1 MDRLVKDLLD
11 ISRIEAGRIRLQIE
25 DVQMRDVIN
34 EVIESS
40 QNQIQSKNLNLKL
53 DVDDDLPEL
62 RADYSRMV
70 QIMTNLVSNA
80 YKYTPDGGSITVT
93 AKPYNNGALQGIV
106 VTVKDTGY
114 GIAPEDQ
121 AKLFTKFFRASDQ
134 NIRDE
139 PGTGLGLSITK
150 TMIETHG
157 GELTF
162 ESELGKGTSFTFT
175 MPLVSKIPPGVEVIE
190 R

>member
-1 MDRLVKDLLD
+1 
-11 ISRIEAGRIRLQIE
+11 
-25 DVQMRDVIN
+25 
-34 EVIESS
+34 
-40 QNQIQSKNLNLKL
+40 
-53 DVDDDLPEL
+53 
-62 RADYSRMV
+62 
-70 QIMTNLVSNA
+70 MTNLVSNA

-106 VTVKDTGY
+106 VTVRDTGY